1 MNSFGVNTLSYIVS
15 TSLTYKTSDGYRGFI
30 VKVKKKP
37 TEERK
42 KHEGDNK
49 KNIQLRNIKQR
60 NTST

>member
-37 TEERK
+37 PEERK
-42 KHEGDNK
+42 KHV
-49 KNIQLRNIKQR
+49 RNIKQR
-60 NTST
+60 NTSS